1 MLHGEQLYYFKAVNV
16 SIDVVLCGVVIV
28 IVIVIVRDMLSLISK
43 NIHHISYSSKIQCII
58 Q

>member
-16 SIDVVLCGVVIV
+16 SIDVVLCGV
-28 IVIVIVRDMLSLISK
+28 VIVIVRDMLSLISK